1 MWLNILQIRRRD
13 DLENAW
19 LAMGSEQSPSDIY
32 SRLLLPKRHGY
43 PLWFPEPR
51 KELSKEY
58 RSVGVEIGDVGMI
71 TFDGGFDFLFNICRS
86 ADDPVNSQGV
96 PAGFKPV
103 HLKPEHVREIPEMH
117 GVGTHISSA
126 CIYTAEIRG
135 EDSNNV

>member
-1 MWLNILQIRRRD
+1 MPGSLWDPNSLPVIFIPGFFYLSDMDIHCGSLN
-13 DLENAW
+13 
-19 LAMGSEQSPSDIY
+19 LAKSFLKNIA
-32 SRLLLPKRHGY
+32 
-43 PLWFPEPR
+43 LW
-51 KELSKEY
+51 
-58 RSVGVEIGDVGMI
+58 GDVGMI
-71 TFDGGFDFLFNICRS
+71 TFDGGFDFLFNICWS